1 MLPNSILIYQHSRD
15 LLLDSALTPEQ
26 IQHVLAPIGFTDGLA
41 AYRSIQRIAADVRV
55 RPAFAASLPHLLITL
70 AGAATPDRTLASFER
85 FSQSVPDAH
94 EFFHLLAADPR
105 LVEILVTVFAG
116 SQFLT
121 DILLRHPAY
130 FAGLADRK
138 RLAKLKSVAQFT
150 AQAQAASG
158 APAGR
163 SGGVPFAD
171 DTVGFAASNALRR
184 FQHWELLRIGA
195 CDLLGLFDLP
205 TVTLQLSHLADSV
218 VQICL
223 NQAAAELQV
232 DPAGFAVMGMGKLGG
247 GELNY
252 SSDIDLLFLVDPG
265 GAPYDPAAYERLAQC
280 IIEALTWVT
289 AEGFLYRVD
298 MRLRPWGRDGPLV
311 STVDGYIAYLQK
323 HARLWEKQALLK
335 ARTIAG
341 DERVGSEL
349 LRRADPIIFNTTP
362 AAVRADIRTM
372 KQRIETQLRR
382 QGRAWGEVKLGEGSI
397 RDVEFIT
404 QFLQLIHGGRYPEV
418 RNHNTL
424 NALGRLVAAGFLPP
438 DEYRILVDGYTFQRT
453 VEHHL
458 QMLDYLQTHSL
469 PRDPEKLTDLARRLG
484 FQDNPAP
491 RGTLVPQGNSPIGDH
506 VSPPAFGAPQLSA
519 REKFLARYQQHAS
532 AIRSVYRRH
541 LEDGTLLENGNRLEV
556 DLMEGTENSPV
567 ASATTDT
574 NPAGDDRHLAR
585 MAPSYATTFTEAE
598 IKHHAALA
606 ERLDDEN
613 LVEIDAVSLPDGHWR
628 VTIIAYD
635 FLGELSLI
643 CGLLFVYGFNIHE
656 GQIFT
661 YEPLPKSAGARRI
674 SSPAG
679 RRGGLRTSRTGH
691 TDTRRKIVDVFTVLP
706 VHQRVQPQIWTD
718 YADDLGRLL
727 RGLRDGDQQE
737 VQGELAR
744 RAAAAAAASPFAYGS
759 TPPGAGSPPRLPGAT
774 AATLYPIEIEIDN
787 AASDIYTVLRI
798 DAPDTT
804 GFLYEFTNALAL
816 NNIYIGRV
824 TVSSV
829 FGGLERGNRVHDTLY
844 VTDAHGKKITAPEKQ
859 RELRSATVLVKH
871 FTHLLPLAPNPESAL
886 LHFRQFIGQLF
897 ARPNWP
903 DEIAAV
909 DRPEVLET
917 LARLLGL
924 SEFLW
929 EDFLRMQYD
938 NLFPVVRDVAALST
952 PKSQEQLR
960 REFEAICPGFH
971 LLAPWQATT
980 SPLVMPE
987 TTASNPSDLAGK
999 SDYDTYRDALNAFKD
1014 REMFRVDMRHILGY
1028 ITEFGQ
1034 FSGELSDVAEV
1045 AVDAAFRLCYAALST
1060 QYGIPHLED
1069 GSHPED
1075 GSLCPIVVC
1084 GLGKFGG
1091 RGLGFASDIELI
1103 FIYAGSGMTRPAPG
1117 HPEQTAISTVE
1128 FYNKLV
1134 FEVVQTI
1141 RAHRDGIFEI
1151 DLRLRPYGKAGNVA
1165 VSLDSFRKYYAPRGP
1180 AWPYERQALTRLRP
1194 VAGDTFL
1201 GAQVV
1206 ALAHAFI
1213 YTGGDPFDV
1222 AAMRAMRQMQVR
1234 QLVTAGTINAKF
1246 SPGGL
1251 VDIEYLVQALQIMHG
1266 KDHPE
1271 IRLQN
1276 TREAM
1281 AALAAAG
1288 FLAPEDFRDLHAAHM
1303 FVRRLIN
1310 ALRMVR
1316 GDARDL
1322 TVPAPDSQEF
1332 AFLARR
1338 LGYGHDLPRLQ
1349 ADLVRHTTAV
1359 QQISNRLLG

>member
-1 MLPNSILIYQHSRD
+1 MLPNSILIYQHNRD

-26 IQHVLAPIGFTDGLA
+26 IQQVLAPIGFTDGLM
-41 AYRSIQRIAADVRV
+41 AYRSIQRLAADVRV
-55 RPAFAASLPHLLITL
+55 RPDFAASLPHLLITL

-138 RLAKLKSVAQFT
+138 HLAELKSAAQFH
-150 AQAQAASG
+150 AQAQAAIV
-158 APAGR
+158 APAMWPDGAR
-163 SGGVPFAD
+163 F
-171 DTVGFAASNALRR
+171 DTSNALRR

-205 TVTLQLSHLADSV
+205 TVTLQLSHLADSM
-218 VQICL
+218 VQNCL
-223 NQAAAELQV
+223 DQAAAELV
-232 DPAGFAVMGMGKLGG
+232 VNPAGFAVVAMGKLGG

-252 SSDIDLLFLVDPG
+252 SSDIDLLFLVSPG
-265 GAPYDPAAYERLAQC
+265 GATYDTATYEHLGQR

-335 ARTIAG
+335 ARVIAG

-349 LRRADPIIFNTTP
+349 LHRAEPAIFSTTP
-362 AAVRADIRTM
+362 LAVRADVRAM

-404 QFLQLIHGGRYPEV
+404 QYLQLIHGGRHPEV
-418 RNHNTL
+418 RSHNTL
-424 NALGRLVAAGFLPP
+424 KALDRLFAAHFLAP
-438 DEYRILVDGYTFQRT
+438 DEYRTLVDGYTFQRT

-458 QMLDYLQTHSL
+458 QMLDYLQTHTL

-484 FQDNPAP
+484 FQDTGISQDILGSWDIVAP
-491 RGTLVPQGNSPIGDH
+491 HAGNSVGDNY
-506 VSPPAFGAPQLSA
+506 SPVTFGAPQLSA

-532 AIRSVYRRH
+532 AIRAVYRRH
-541 LEDGTLLENGNRLEV
+541 LEV
-556 DLMEGTENSPV
+556 DMMEGTDNSSAAGAAVENGRQ
-567 ASATTDT
+567 AEAGET
-574 NPAGDDRHLAR
+574 PAGDIRHLAR
-585 MAPSYATTFTEAE
+585 MSPSYATTFTEEE

-613 LVEIDAVSLPDGHWR
+613 LVEVDAVSLPDGHWR

-661 YEPLPKSAGARRI
+661 YEPLSPPAGAPHI
-674 SSPAG
+674 SAPAG
-679 RRGGLRTSRTGH
+679 RRGRWKTPRTGR
-691 TDTRRKIVDVFTVLP
+691 TDARRKIVDVFTVLR
-706 VHQRVQPQIWTD
+706 VHEQVQPQIWTD
-718 YADDLGRLL
+718 YADDLSRLL
-727 RGLRDGDQQE
+727 RGLQDGNQQE

-744 RAAAAAAASPFAYGS
+744 RAAAATAAAATFSHGS
-759 TPPGAGSPPRLPGAT
+759 IQPGTPPRLPGA
-774 AATLYPIEIEIDN
+774 AAGTLYPIEIEIDN
-787 AASDIYTVLRI
+787 TASDIYTVLRI

-829 FGGLERGNRVHDTLY
+829 FGGLEGGNRVHDILY

-859 RELRSATVLVKH
+859 RELRAATVLVKH

-897 ARPNWP
+897 SRPNWP
-903 DEIAAV
+903 DEVAAV
-909 DRPEVLET
+909 DQPEVLET

-960 REFEAICPGFH
+960 RDLEAICPGLH
-971 LLAPWQATT
+971 LLDAWQAKT
-980 SPLVMPE
+980 PE
-987 TTASNPSDLAGK
+987 AGMESQAELAAASGYAV
-999 SDYDTYRDALNAFKD
+999 YRDALNAFKD

-1045 AVDAAFRLCYAALST
+1045 VVDAAFRLCYAELCLR
-1060 QYGIPHLED
+1060 YGVPRLD
-1069 GSHPED
+1069 NGTA
-1075 GSLCPIVVC
+1075 CPMVVC

-1103 FIYAGSGMTRPAPG
+1103 FIYAGNGITLPAAG
-1117 HPEQTAISTVE
+1117 HPEQAAISTVE

-1134 FEVVQTI
+1134 FDVVQAI

-1151 DLRLRPYGKAGNVA
+1151 DLRLRPYGKSGNVA
-1165 VSLDSFRKYYAPRGP
+1165 VSLDSFRKYYAPGGP
-1180 AWPYERQALTRLRP
+1180 AWSYERQALTLLRP
-1194 VAGDTFL
+1194 VAGDISL
-1201 GAQVV
+1201 GAETV

-1213 YTGGDPFDV
+1213 YTGEPFDV
-1222 AAMRAMRQMQVR
+1222 TAMRAMRQMQVR
-1234 QLVTAGTINAKF
+1234 QLVTAGTTNAKF

-1271 IRLQN
+1271 VRLQN

-1288 FLAPEDFRDLHAAHM
+1288 FLPPADYRDLHAAHI
-1303 FVRRLIN
+1303 FLRRLIN

-1338 LGYGHDLPRLQ
+1338 LGYTHDLAQLQ
-1349 ADLVRHTTAV
+1349 SDLIRYTTAV
-1359 QQISNRLLG
+1359 QQISGRLLE